1 MSIKYPYSTSFRNVG
16 AYQVSGLPWCLGGT
30 DCSSGTAEIKFP
42 YVTRWV
48 TIINNDPDR
57 VLKVGFSSTGVAG
70 TNYFTIGK
78 AGTGADGSA
87 SLRGTSQSIR
97 LEVKCTSIFLN
108 GSDDCD
114 VVAGLTNVPR
124 DQMPSLSGVDGI

>member
-1 MSIKYPYSTSFRNVG
+1 MSIKQPYSTSFRNVG
-16 AYQVSGLPWCLGGT
+16 AYQVSGIPWCLGGINAG
-30 DCSSGTAEIKFP
+30 SGTQEVKFP

-48 TIINNDPDR
+48 TIINNDPDA

-78 AGTGADGSA
+78 AGTGADGAA